1 MYEICICLYVRMYIR
16 CKFDPV
22 LSIVLICIHI
32 LYVHIRIHSL
42 CTYVHTYIYCTCRSS
57 NVSDTEDSPV
67 PTTRTKFAVDT
78 NPTRSLARLRSSK
91 TTAPHGDST
100 VRRGV
105 GCGLAILGH
114 RGGNSMLS
122 GSTFTAS
129 QLLKKKGTHG
139 HICICNT
146 YIRIFHM
153 YAPDGTA
160 ISCVHTYIHTLV
172 HIHMYYH

>member
-1 MYEICICLYVRMYIR
+1 MTL
-16 CKFDPV
+16 
-22 LSIVLICIHI
+22 
-32 LYVHIRIHSL
+32 
-42 CTYVHTYIYCTCRSS
+42 CRSD

-78 NPTRSLARLRSSK
+78 NPMRSLARLRSSK
-91 TTAPHGDST
+91 ATAPHGDST

-122 GSTFTAS
+122 GSAFTAS

-139 HICICNT
+139 RICAV
-146 YIRIFHM
+146 RIYLSYVMALQYHVRI
-153 YAPDGTA
+153 Y
-160 ISCVHTYIHTLV
+160 VHTVVHILCIMSMYLHIHTYVL
-172 HIHMYYH
+172 

>member
-1 MYEICICLYVRMYIR
+1 MYSYYMTL
-16 CKFDPV
+16 
-22 LSIVLICIHI
+22 
-32 LYVHIRIHSL
+32 
-42 CTYVHTYIYCTCRSS
+42 CRSD

-67 PTTRTKFAVDT
+67 PTTRTKFAVDA

-91 TTAPHGDST
+91 ATAPHGDST

-122 GSTFTAS
+122 GSAFTAS

-139 HICICNT
+139 RIICSTYVGIFYIYVICFRWPCSIA
-146 YIRIFHM
+146 YIR
-153 YAPDGTA
+153 
-160 ISCVHTYIHTLV
+160 TYTSTHIKYYEHV
-172 HIHMYYH
+172 HIRTYVLCISNIPVVS